1 MEINDFI
8 NLIGNIG
15 FPAVISLY
23 VLVRLEKQLIN
34 LTASINKLNIIIS
47 TKLGFI
53 VPNDEIAN

>member
-34 LTASINKLNIIIS
+34 LTTSINKLNIIIS